1 MSPASEAAASAAG
14 EVHTVPSTGRP
25 DTGVSDHDVVV
36 VGAGPGGSTTAAYL
50 AGLGLDVALLEK
62 ATFPRDKICG
72 DGLTPR
78 AVKELVRLGVDTSE
92 EAGWVHNRGLRV
104 YGGNGRPFTLDWP
117 ELADFPPYGMTRRR
131 TELDELLARHA
142 VSRGAHLVEGA
153 RVTEPLLHGGRIVGV
168 RTRDGRTFRAPVVVA
183 ADGNS
188 SRLAVAMGIRRAEKR
203 PMGVAV
209 RSYVTSPRH
218 DGEYMESWLELWDGR
233 PGESNLLPGYGWAF
247 PMGDGTVNVGL
258 GMLNTS
264 PAFAKTDYRAMM
276 RTWLE
281 NTPEEWGFRPENLQ
295 VPIKGM
301 ALPMAFNRKP
311 HYKDGLLLVGD
322 AGGMV
327 NPFNGEGI
335 DSAMQAGRIAAG
347 VIVDAKSRGFGTA
360 SAERA
365 LTGYPLL
372 MKDELGKYYRLGAVF
387 ARLIGNPTVMRIA
400 VHYGLP
406 RHTLMRLVHKLLAGL
421 TDQRDGDAFD
431 RVINTLVRI
440 APSV

>member
-1 MSPASEAAASAAG
+1 MSGASDAATSTTGAG
-14 EVHTVPSTGRP
+14 PVDV
-25 DTGVSDHDVVV
+25 DVVV

-62 ATFPRDKICG
+62 GTFPRDKICG

-78 AVKELVRLGVDTSE
+78 AVKELVRLGIDTSE
-92 EAGWVHNRGLRV
+92 EAGWLHNRGLRV
-104 YGGNGRPFTLDWP
+104 YGGNGRPFTMDWP
-117 ELADFPPYGMTRRR
+117 DLADFPAYGMTRRR

-142 VSRGAHLVEGA
+142 QARGAHLFEGA
-153 RVTEPLLHGGRIVGV
+153 HVTEPVLDPGSDRIVGV
-168 RTRDGRTFRAPVVVA
+168 RTKDGRIFHAPVVVA
-183 ADGNS
+183 ADGTS
-188 SRLAVAMGIRRAEKR
+188 SRLSVAMGIERHEKR

-218 DGEYMESWLELWDGR
+218 DEDYMESWLELWDGE
-233 PGESNLLPGYGWAF
+233 PGASKLLPGYGWAF
-247 PMGDGTVNVGL
+247 PMGDGSVNVGL

-264 PAFAKTDYRAMM
+264 PAFAKTDYKQMM
-276 RTWLE
+276 RTWLD

-347 VIVDAKSRGFGTA
+347 VIADARARGVGTS
-360 SAERA
+360 SAEHA
-365 LTGYPLL
+365 LRGYPLL
-372 MKDELGKYYRLGAVF
+372 MQDELGKYYRLGAVF

-400 VHYGLP
+400 VRHGLP
-406 RHTLMRLVHKLLAGL
+406 RRTLMRLVHQLLAGL
-421 TDQRDGDAFD
+421 TDQRDGDAVD

>member
-1 MSPASEAAASAAG
+1 MSGASDAATSTTGAG
-14 EVHTVPSTGRP
+14 PVDV
-25 DTGVSDHDVVV
+25 DVVV

-62 ATFPRDKICG
+62 GTFPRDKICG

-78 AVKELVRLGVDTSE
+78 AVKELVRLGIDTSE
-92 EAGWVHNRGLRV
+92 EAGWLHNRGLRV
-104 YGGNGRPFTLDWP
+104 YGGNGRPFTMDWP
-117 ELADFPPYGMTRRR
+117 DLADFPAYGMTRRR

-142 VSRGAHLVEGA
+142 QARGAHLFEGA
-153 RVTEPLLHGGRIVGV
+153 HVTEPVLDPGSDRIVGV
-168 RTRDGRTFRAPVVVA
+168 RTKDGRIFHAPVVVA
-183 ADGNS
+183 ADGTS
-188 SRLAVAMGIRRAEKR
+188 SRLSVAMGIERDEKR

-218 DGEYMESWLELWDGR
+218 DEDYMESWLELWDGE
-233 PGESNLLPGYGWAF
+233 PGASKLLPGYGWAF
-247 PMGDGTVNVGL
+247 PMGDGSVNVGL

-264 PAFAKTDYRAMM
+264 PAFAKTDYRQMM
-276 RTWLE
+276 RTWLD

-347 VIVDAKSRGFGTA
+347 VIADARARGVGTS
-360 SAERA
+360 SAEHA
-365 LTGYPLL
+365 LRGYPLL
-372 MKDELGKYYRLGAVF
+372 MQDELGKYYRLGAVF

-400 VHYGLP
+400 VRHGLP
-406 RHTLMRLVHKLLAGL
+406 RRTLMRLVHQLLAGL
-421 TDQRDGDAFD
+421 TDQRDGDAVD

>member
-1 MSPASEAAASAAG
+1 MPRATDA
-14 EVHTVPSTGRP
+14 VPSSTGTSAE
-25 DTGVSDHDVVV
+25 DADVVV

-62 ATFPRDKICG
+62 STFPRDKICG

-92 EAGWVHNRGLRV
+92 EAGWIHNKGLRV
-104 YGGNGRPFTLDWP
+104 YGGNGRPFTMDWP
-117 ELADFPPYGMTRRR
+117 DLADFPAYGMARRR

-142 VSRGAHLVEGA
+142 QAQGA
-153 RVTEPLLHGGRIVGV
+153 RLYESAHVTEPVLDDRTRRIIGV

-188 SRLAVAMGIRRAEKR
+188 SRLSVAMGIRRDEKR

-233 PGESNLLPGYGWAF
+233 PGASNLLPGYGWAF
-247 PMGDGTVNVGL
+247 PLGDGSVNVGL

-264 PAFAKTDYRAMM
+264 PAFAKTDYKQMM

-295 VPIKGM
+295 APIKGM

-311 HYKDGLLLVGD
+311 HYRDGLLLVGD

-347 VIVDAKSRGFGTA
+347 VVADARARGFGTD

-365 LTGYPLL
+365 LRGYPVL
-372 MKDELGKYYRLGAVF
+372 MQDELGKYYRLGAVF
-387 ARLIGNPTVMRIA
+387 ARLIGSPTVMRLA

-406 RHTLMRLVHKLLAGL
+406 RRTLMRLVHKLLAGL
-421 TDQRDGDAFD
+421 TDQREGDAAD
-431 RVINTLVRI
+431 RVINTLIRI

>member
-1 MSPASEAAASAAG
+1 MSRASDAATSTPGADP
-14 EVHTVPSTGRP
+14 VHV
-25 DTGVSDHDVVV
+25 DAVV

-50 AGLGLDVALLEK
+50 AQQGLDVALLEK
-62 ATFPRDKICG
+62 STFPRDKICG

-78 AVKELVRLGVDTSE
+78 AVKELVRLGIDTSE
-92 EAGWVHNRGLRV
+92 EAGWIHNKGLRV
-104 YGGNGRPFTLDWP
+104 YGGKGRPFTMDWP
-117 ELADFPPYGMTRRR
+117 DLADFPAYGMARRR

-142 VSRGAHLVEGA
+142 QTQGAHLFEGA
-153 RVTEPLLHGGRIVGV
+153 HVTEPLVSDSSGRITGV
-168 RTRDGRTFRAPVVVA
+168 RTKDGRSFHAPVVVA

-188 SRLAVAMGIRRAEKR
+188 SRLSVALGIRRNEKR

-218 DGEYMESWLELWDGR
+218 DEDYMESWLELWDGE
-233 PGESNLLPGYGWAF
+233 PGNSTLLPGYGWAF
-247 PMGDGTVNVGL
+247 PMGDGSVNVGL
-258 GMLNTS
+258 GALNTS
-264 PAFAKTDYRAMM
+264 PAFAKTDYRQLM

-295 VPIKGM
+295 APIRGM

-335 DSAMQAGRIAAG
+335 DSAMQAGRVAAG
-347 VIVDAKSRGFGTA
+347 VVADARARGFGTS

-365 LTGYPLL
+365 LRGYPLL
-372 MKDELGKYYRLGAVF
+372 MQDELGKYYRLGSVF

-400 VHYGLP
+400 VHHGLP
-406 RHTLMRLVHKLLAGL
+406 RRTLMRLVHKLLAGL
-421 TDQRDGDAFD
+421 TDHRDGDAFD